1 MIGPSTRRAPTS
13 RAPRPFARPR
23 LAAATALALT
33 GLVIGLW
40 SRPAPAQEAAPRAIE
55 EPRAKAQE
63 SAPPATGKPGPIA
76 KAPQAGGGEG
86 RLVVFNRQIHVFR
99 TSFLGYTPEE
109 RAARAGARIH
119 ELLARPGKHRV
130 SLKPTELGLAV
141 TIDGVTAFGVTPGD
155 ADALAEE
162 TPQAAAERAA
172 EALRQVIAETEES
185 RDLRALLKGAALALA
200 ATAIF
205 LLLVWIAARL
215 RRAAAVRLMRLA
227 EIQAE
232 RLKVGGTSLLKRDWL
247 IAAARWTTGGLFW
260 VLVILLAHEWL
271 AFSLSRFPYTRP
283 WGEQL
288 TAFLVSLLSG
298 IAGAILRSLPG
309 LAMAAVIFLV
319 ARFVIGLLRSLF
331 DRVAGG
337 TLKLRWLDADTV
349 PPTRKI
355 ATAVVW
361 LFALALA
368 FPYLPGA
375 DSDAFKGISVLVGLM
390 ISLGATSVVG
400 QAASGLILM
409 YTRTLR
415 TGEFVRIG
423 EHEGTVVEAG
433 LFVTLVRTGLG
444 EELTL
449 PNSVVMAAVTKNY
462 SRAVR
467 GTGFVMDANVT
478 IGYDAPWRQVE
489 AMLLEAARRTEGVLP
504 EPQPR
509 VFQVALSDFYVE
521 YRLVCY
527 GSPTDAF
534 QRATALSALHANVQD
549 VFNENGVQIMSPH
562 YLGDPQAP
570 KVVPKSGWYAPPARP
585 PGKGGGEGGRGG
597 AGGPG

>member
-1 MIGPSTRRAPTS
+1 MTKASTRRSPSS
-13 RAPRPFARPR
+13 RAPHPLSRRR
-23 LAAATALALT
+23 LAAAALALT
-33 GLVIGLW
+33 GLTIGLW
-40 SRPAPAQEAAPRAIE
+40 STPAPAQEAAPKAFE
-55 EPRAKAQE
+55 EPRAKAPE
-63 SAPPATGKPGPIA
+63 SAPPATGKPGPVA

-86 RLVVFNRQIHVFR
+86 RLVVFNREIHVFR
-99 TSFLGYTPEE
+99 STFLGFTPAE
-109 RAARAGARIH
+109 RAAQAAERIKG
-119 ELLARPGKHRV
+119 LLARPGKHEV
-130 SLKPTELGLAV
+130 KIKPTQIGLAV
-141 TIDGVTAFGVTPGD
+141 TIDGVTAFGVQP
-155 ADALAEE
+155 ADANTLAEE
-162 TPQAAAERAA
+162 TPQDAAERAA

-227 EIQAE
+227 DTHAE
-232 RLKVGGTSLLKRDWL
+232 RLKVGGAALLKRDWL
-247 IAAARWTTGGLFW
+247 IAAARWTAGGLFW

-288 TAFLVSLLSG
+288 TAFLVSLLTG

-319 ARFVIGLLRSLF
+319 ARFVTGLLRSLF

-337 TLKLRWLDADTV
+337 TIKLRWLDADTV
-349 PPTRKI
+349 VPTRKI

-361 LFALALA
+361 LFALAMA
-368 FPYLPGA
+368 YPFLPGA

-415 TGEFVRIG
+415 AGEFVRIG

-433 LFVTLVRTGLG
+433 LFVTHVRTGLG

-462 SRAVR
+462 SRAVQ
-467 GTGFVMDANVT
+467 GTGFVMDATVT

-489 AMLLEAARRTEGVLP
+489 AMLLEAARRTEGVLA
-504 EPQPR
+504 EPRPR
-509 VFQVALSDFYVE
+509 VFQLALSDFYVE
-521 YRLVCY
+521 YRLACY

-534 QRATALSALHANVQD
+534 QRAVALSALHAHVQD

-585 PGKGGGEGGRGG
+585 PGKGGGDGGRGG
-597 AGGPG
+597 PGGPA